1 MYVPDYFR
9 MDDIPIIKEFIR
21 NHDLATVV
29 SRSIDRPLAA
39 HLMVELDD
47 SEEGLFKL
55 RGHMSKE
62 NPIWE
67 SFDDTSDILAIS
79 QGAHTYISPTWYEK
93 PAPPTW
99 NSMSV
104 HVYGKP
110 AILTDRND
118 LRGVLDRLVT
128 RHEVYVVKWFR
139 TQSVVF

>member
-47 SEEGLFKL
+47 
-55 RGHMSKE
+55 
-62 NPIWE
+62 
-67 SFDDTSDILAIS
+67 TSDILAIF

-99 NSMSV
+99 NYMSV